1 VKKANTFFALLLA
14 TACIMA
20 GCGQQT
26 DVPSTGNDVENSQ
39 VESSDESTVAEGNET
54 TDTENATQEDET
66 TQTSEVALKRTA
78 QEIVDSITLGW
89 NLGNTLDAHM
99 PTTTG
104 LATETCWGNPNASKE
119 LIDLVKSAGFNTVR
133 VPVTWYNHMNY
144 ANNSIDEKWME
155 RVVEVVNYVI
165 DNDMIC
171 IVNVHHDTGADG
183 WLRASTKD
191 YEKKQKRFTAIWT
204 QIAETFKDYG
214 DNLLFESF
222 NEILDDNNEW
232 TTPGAEALTV
242 VNEYNQLFVNTVR
255 ASGGNNESRCLV
267 VNTYAAAANS
277 AVTRDFVL
285 PEDTIEDR
293 LIVETHVYQPYQ
305 FTAEEFPEAVT
316 WEQGRGTLDAH
327 LQNLKKT
334 FVKNEIPVIIGEF
347 GCVDKANMLE
357 RMTYTQRFLDV
368 CSKMGI
374 KCIWWDNG
382 TCYKI
387 FDRQLLTVHCPDL
400 VDLMITEATG
410 GDYVID
416 ESKYAPAEPV
426 VVVPGN
432 MCQKKDGWGSWA
444 NTSTGAAA
452 TGTYNGKGM
461 EVICTNSGT
470 NTWDVQM
477 TYNGLTFEQGVTYK
491 VSFDYTGTGEQPFA
505 FHFMQNYGSYLTF
518 KTTNLTATDE
528 VQHYE
533 ATFTMKE
540 ATESNARLGFDFGGD
555 QMTVPFTVKIEN
567 LVLVKED

>member
-1 VKKANTFFALLLA
+1 MKKANKLLALLLA
-14 TACIMA
+14 TACVLA
-20 GCGQQT
+20 GCGQQAET
-26 DVPSTGNDVENSQ
+26 PVAGEESNSQ
-39 VESSDESTVAEGNET
+39 VESNVESTVEGTDAADAE
-54 TDTENATQEDET
+54 DSAQDEDVE
-66 TQTSEVALKRTA
+66 QTGEVALTRTA
-78 QEIVDSITLGW
+78 HEIVDSITLGW

-144 ANNSIDEKWME
+144 ANNSIDEKWMA
-155 RVVEVVNYVI
+155 RVKEVVDYVI

-171 IVNVHHDTGADG
+171 IINVHHDTGSDG

-191 YEKKQKRFTAIWT
+191 YEKKQKRFAAIWT
-204 QIAETFKDYG
+204 QVAETFKDYG

-232 TTPGAEALTV
+232 VTPGADALNV
-242 VNEYNQLFVNTVR
+242 VNEYNQLFLDTVR
-255 ASGGNNESRCLV
+255 ASGGNNASRCLV

-277 AVTRDFVL
+277 AVTKDFLL
-285 PEDTIEDR
+285 PTDTIEDR

-316 WEQGRGTLDAH
+316 WEAGRGTLDAH

-334 FVKNEIPVIIGEF
+334 FIKEDIPVIIGEF
-347 GCVDKANMLE
+347 GCVDKANPLE
-357 RMTYTQRFLDV
+357 RLTYTQRFLDV
-368 CSKMGI
+368 CQKMGI

-387 FDRQLLTVHCPDL
+387 FDRQLNTIHFPDL
-400 VDLMITEATG
+400 VELMITEATG

-452 TGTYNGKGM
+452 TGSYNGKGM

-477 TYNGLTFEQGVTYK
+477 TYNGLTFEQGATYK
-491 VSFDYTGTGEQPFA
+491 VSFDYTATGKQPFA

-518 KTTNLTATDE
+518 QTENLTATDE

-540 ATESNARLGFDFGGD
+540 ATDKNARLGFDFGGD